1 MLLCYAM
8 IYDDF
13 NLPPASLWPRE
24 FPGGKNL
31 SPKQNL
37 KPPVSSKVKVVKL
50 TFCNEAESIVDKLC
64 KVKKSRRKRKTEKY
78 TYFTLLFHSNF
89 FSILDVIAD
98 NYFIRDKITY
108 DCCKQV
114 LATKYHQVRQNL
126 YPTWTSL

>member
-1 MLLCYAM
+1 M

-37 KPPVSSKVKVVKL
+37 KIYLLPVSSIVKVIKL

-64 KVKKSRRKRKTEKY
+64 KLKKSKRKRKTE
-78 TYFTLLFHSNF
+78 N
-89 FSILDVIAD
+89 
-98 NYFIRDKITY
+98 
-108 DCCKQV
+108 
-114 LATKYHQVRQNL
+114 
-126 YPTWTSL
+126 